1 MKTKFFFAA
10 ILLSLTGYAFP
21 SSDSSELA
29 TDLRNVNNFSGLIVN
44 TTANVILS
52 QGESNSIRIEGEKD
66 MVKEI
71 TTTIENGAL
80 IIAGNNNHAITIY
93 VTATDINLV
102 EVNGNAKIYANGL
115 VNSDILLLKV
125 NGSGSI
131 RMDVRTLTVGML
143 VKGSGKIIVSGST
156 GDSYSRVIGQGS
168 IFADNLDA
176 RQIDRTASLPQ
187 VEKASLI
194 AQ

>member
-131 RMDVRTLTVGML
+131 RMDVRTLTVG
-143 VKGSGKIIVSGST
+143 
-156 GDSYSRVIGQGS
+156 
-168 IFADNLDA
+168 
-176 RQIDRTASLPQ
+176 QIDRTASLPQ